1 MLIGQGTREV
11 VKMREKTRRAGGS
24 SAENTEAPGEEIGI
38 LVDERDDV
46 VGTAPR
52 SEIRAKNLLH
62 RGVAIIVRNP
72 NGEIYVHRR
81 TPTKDVFPGMYDM
94 VVGGMVT
101 AGESYDEAARRELAE
116 ELGVD
121 PAELVLVLKHRYRG
135 DRNNAW
141 ISLYEVVWAGPIRH
155 QEAEISWGAYMAE
168 KELAARLGEW
178 PFAPDHL
185 EVFDRYRSGRAD
197 RLP

>member
-1 MLIGQGTREV
+1 MP
-11 VKMREKTRRAGGS
+11 A
-24 SAENTEAPGEEIGI
+24 EEIGI

-52 SEIRAKNLLH
+52 GEIRAKNLLH

-72 NGEIYVHRR
+72 AGEIYVHRR

-121 PAELVLVLKHRYRG
+121 PAEPAPVLKHRYRG

-141 ISLYEVVWAGPIRH
+141 ISLYEVVWPGPIRH
-155 QEAEISWGAYMAE
+155 QEAEISWGAYLTEEEIMARM
-168 KELAARLGEW
+168 AEW

-185 EVFDRYRSGRAD
+185 EIFDRYRSG
-197 RLP
+197 